1 MVELAWQLELRDHYH
16 MQLSDSNQHQCL
28 VYILSLFYQLAM
40 AGRKDL
46 THDWRYALKKLAED
60 NRRDVREIVPNPKR
74 NQNLHL
80 DIYDAMKK
88 RIITASR
95 TPISQQPKPSSFTRH
110 EARQEQPDYDAP
122 FALPE
127 AEDES
132 RPRGQATADIEEQEA
147 DEVYEDDGE
156 MPPEEDGGMFIDSS
170 DEGEAMQVEPSPA
183 QAEANAVKEWNDFT
197 RCPGVY
203 EADKDDEVVSRE
215 KRDRVSRRDN
225 WCPVSVRGHVQEYR
239 YILHRDE
246 PGAPQKAGVR
256 IEAAFFEMFEFSG
269 HQLRIPDNWTLPDKF
284 HQGRLNR
291 LTGMLRGHSRA
302 KALPREL
309 EDGWIDIDEFAR
321 AVLADMPALRHISMN
336 GHHHYGSHGQ
346 QGSL

>member
-1 MVELAWQLELRDHYH
+1 MLELAWQLELRDHYH
-16 MQLSDSNQHQCL
+16 MQLSDANQHQCL

-46 THDWRYALKKLAED
+46 NREWRYALKKLAED
-60 NRRDVREIVPNPKR
+60 NRRDVREIIPNPKR
-74 NQNLHL
+74 NQDLQL
-80 DIYDAMKK
+80 EIYDAMKK

-122 FALPE
+122 FVLPE
-127 AEDES
+127 TES
-132 RPRGQATADIEEQEA
+132 RLRGQATADIGEQEA
-147 DEVYEDDGE
+147 DEEH
-156 MPPEEDGGMFIDSS
+156 EEDEGMIIDSS
-170 DEGEAMQVEPSPA
+170 DEGEAMQIEPSPA

-203 EADKDDEVVSRE
+203 EADKDDKVVSRE

-225 WCPVSVRGHVQEYR
+225 WCPVTVRGHVQEYR

-256 IEAAFFEMFEFSG
+256 IEAAFFDMFEFSG
-269 HQLRIPDNWTLPDKF
+269 HQLRIPDTWTLPDKF

-302 KALPREL
+302 KALP
-309 EDGWIDIDEFAR
+309 
-321 AVLADMPALRHISMN
+321 
-336 GHHHYGSHGQ
+336 
-346 QGSL
+346 